1 MRRRRNRPSHN
12 SFLRRRTFFIA
23 SESARGIRGI
33 RKDSFIHR
41 LWRSSKQLKAF
52 GVGENYCARGGFSS
66 ASQRCFS
73 ERSRIADKFK
83 RRRVDNERNAS
94 APARISREKQ
104 PATPL
109 VQRYN
114 AFCCGLFAPYIRHAT
129 KQSILG
135 MAKRCEGGFTVI
147 IFIRIQSEK
156 HSLRNAEVLYLV
168 EVILRL
174 FYL

>member
-1 MRRRRNRPSHN
+1 MLFRSCDSAPDLASGEPAGFEASKESVRIPS
-12 SFLRRRTFFIA
+12 SI
-23 SESARGIRGI
+23 
-33 RKDSFIHR
+33 R
-41 LWRSSKQLKAF
+41 LWRSPKQLKAF

-114 AFCCGLFAPYIRHAT
+114 AFCCGLFALYIRRAT
-129 KQSILG
+129 KPSILG
-135 MAKRCEGGFTVI
+135 MAKRCEDGFTAI
-147 IFIRIQSEK
+147 IFTESRVNYTVRGMQK
-156 HSLRNAEVLYLV
+156 FLYLV